1 MQLGGVAAACH
12 HDVQTSFASRLCKHD
27 HISHT
32 QQPTIRDNMEEAL
45 RASAAAS
52 RRDLSSMSMR
62 QLADSIPVR
71 DEEDRKPSTKLGRS
85 TYDTSSSAGLETV
98 PIHTSKASGGPVT
111 MSLPAILRQNVPG
124 YKARSA
130 RMSQLQPSARA
141 STSDKQESSHEKA
154 RQKLSRRKL
163 RRWENGRF
171 ALLR

>member
-1 MQLGGVAAACH
+1 
-12 HDVQTSFASRLCKHD
+12 
-27 HISHT
+27 
-32 QQPTIRDNMEEAL
+32 
-45 RASAAAS
+45 
-52 RRDLSSMSMR
+52 MR

-85 TYDTSSSAGLETV
+85 STYDINASASLETV

-124 YKARSA
+124 FKARSA

-141 STSDKQESSHEKA
+141 STSDKQESAHEKA

-171 ALLR
+171 GSLL